1 MFLPEFKHIFASL
14 TQILL
19 TKHMLSSLATMKA
32 MLTSLQCCWSERTTI
47 TDREV
52 EAEGPQA
59 GHRKGMGKKERNLE
73 GPGDIVAYY
82 LVRGQRLFVGCKD
95 KIETKGKSGLT
106 VHRSMVSQG

>member
-47 TDREV
+47 TDCEV
-52 EAEGPQA
+52 EAEGPPA

-82 LVRGQRLFVGCKD
+82 LVRGQSLFVGCKD

-106 VHRSMVSQG
+106 VHRNMVSQG